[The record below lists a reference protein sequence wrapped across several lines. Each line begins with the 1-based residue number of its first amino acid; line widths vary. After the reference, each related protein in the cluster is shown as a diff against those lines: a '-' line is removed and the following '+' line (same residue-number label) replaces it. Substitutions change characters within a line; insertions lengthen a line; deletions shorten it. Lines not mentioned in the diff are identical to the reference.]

1 MAGSGTGGDPTRA
14 QIFVDALNEVHLR
27 VSLGLCA
34 EAHFIQRC
42 LVCACMLVPRLPV
55 VDGGSVGTRTWRE
68 QRHRVCLVSL
78 NATCELR
85 GLVVGKLAGLDLA
98 NLR

>member
-1 MAGSGTGGDPTRA
+1 MAGSGASGDSTRA

-34 EAHFIQRC
+34 EAYFIQCR

-55 VDGGSVGTRTWRE
+55 VD
-68 QRHRVCLVSL
+68 
-78 NATCELR
+78 
-85 GLVVGKLAGLDLA
+85 
-98 NLR
+98 